1 MVHFLLLIKKII
13 MKSVKL
19 EKLFNEYESAFSKLD
34 ILRNVQFFADAF
46 ISAGPKGTI
55 AQNKN
60 DFMQKAEQASAFYK
74 SIGQTS
80 AKILSKKLLPIS
92 NEYTMATLH
101 WGVTF
106 QKTGNELI
114 EFDVTYIVQETE
126 DEPKIILFIAHEDEE
141 EAMKKLGLL
150 KPASAQ

>member
-1 MVHFLLLIKKII
+1 MNTEQ
-13 MKSVKL
+13 L
-19 EKLFNEYESAFSKLD
+19 EKLFNEYERAFNKLD
-34 ILRNVQFFADAF
+34 IRKNAEFFADTF

-60 DFMQKAEQASAFYK
+60 DFLQKAEQASEFYK

-92 NEYTMATLH
+92 DQYTMVTLH

-114 EFDVTYIVQETE
+114 EFDVTYLVQETGN
-126 DEPKIILFIAHEDEE
+126 EPKIILFIAHQDEE
-141 EAMKKLGLL
+141 EAMKKLGLV
-150 KPASAQ
+150 KPSKMSA